1 MTGTIDRPALAAD
14 PAPALNPV
22 LVEVI
27 GSALA
32 SICEEMGEALVKASY
47 SPNIKERRDSTTA
60 LFDAEGTTLAQAE
73 HIPIHFG
80 SLMGV
85 VASVLDRYPVETLRD
100 GDVFIGNDPHTGGG
114 THLPDIVLLS
124 PIFVEGRLR
133 AWATNLAHH
142 ADYAERTHEHIF
154 QEGLRIPAVRLFTA
168 GEMDEDIW
176 HLILTNMQVPA
187 ERRADLRAQMAANRL
202 GIQRYR
208 EICSRYGADIVE
220 QAGRDLMDYTER
232 KIRLGIAEIPDG
244 TYEFDDLFDS
254 DEFEGELPISLSLTV
269 RGDEMFLEFQ
279 APPQIRAG
287 INNVWTALLATVYY
301 AVKAVIGMEVFAN
314 AGLYRPI
321 HVTAPRASI
330 LNCVVPAAVYGRIQ
344 LGQRVVDLILGA
356 LAQAV
361 PARVPAAS
369 YSGCPT
375 MCFSGVDPRTGEY
388 YIYIESIGGGHGA
401 GIDVDGMDGA
411 QAHLTNTSNL
421 PVESLEAEYPLTVV
435 RYGLVDDSSGHG
447 RHRGGMGIWREI
459 RAEHDE
465 CRCETSVTRVTTS
478 PWGLFGGTDGQRLRV
493 QKGDGTVVTD
503 TWTTLSTGE
512 SLACIIAGGGGYG
525 DPHERDRAAVATDVR
540 EGRISADI
548 ARDVYGPYSA

>member
-1 MTGTIDRPALAAD
+1 MSATSTDEGTATAVPELSPI
-14 PAPALNPV
+14 

-60 LFDAEGTTLAQAE
+60 LFDADGVTLAQAE

-85 VASVLDRYPVETLRD
+85 VASVLERYPVDTLRD
-100 GDVFIGNDPHTGGG
+100 GDIFIGNDPHTGGG

-124 PIFVEGRLR
+124 PIFVGGALR

-154 QEGLRIPAVRLFTA
+154 QEGLRIPAVRLFHA

-208 EICSRYGADIVE
+208 EICDRYGADVVE

-232 KIRLGIAEIPDG
+232 KIRLGISEIPDG
-244 TYEFDDLFDS
+244 TYRFEDLFDS
-254 DEFEGELPISLSLTV
+254 DEFEGVLPIALELTV
-269 RGDEMFLEFQ
+269 HGDEMTLEFE

-301 AVKAVIGMEVFAN
+301 AVKAVVGLEVFAN

-321 HVTAPRASI
+321 HVSAPRGSI

-361 PARVPAAS
+361 PEKVPAAS

-375 MCFSGVDPRTGEY
+375 MCFSGVDPRSGEY

-401 GIDVDGMDGA
+401 GADVDGMDGA

-435 RYGLVDDSSGHG
+435 RYALVDDSGGHG

-465 CRCETSVTRVTTS
+465 CRCEASVTRVITS

-493 QKGDGTVVTD
+493 QKGDGTIVTD

-512 SLACIIAGGGGYG
+512 SLACVIAGGGGYG
-525 DPHERDRAAVATDVR
+525 DPRERDREAVARDVR
-540 EGRISADI
+540 EGRISADT
-548 ARDVYGPYSA
+548 ALRVYGPYAE